1 MAAIISKQKISISP
15 GGRIIHTFSDS
26 GFQEAL
32 SGPSLLTG
40 THASRGGIIIMV
52 PIDQMRILR
61 LRYLIKVT
69 ELSTCEATNPG

>member
-40 THASRGGIIIMV
+40 THASRGGIIIIV
-52 PIDQMRILR
+52 PIDQMSKLR
-61 LRYLIKVT
+61 LRDLIKVT
-69 ELSTCEATNPG
+69 QLST

>member
-1 MAAIISKQKISISP
+1 MFIA
-15 GGRIIHTFSDS
+15 
-26 GFQEAL
+26 
-32 SGPSLLTG
+32 G